1 MTRFL
6 DYVQK
11 ISEIILI
18 IFGLFLAY
26 QILLKI
32 VGGSWDTEQIV
43 TTFVV
48 FNLGL
53 TFTLATVVFAMKS
66 DLKHLTH
73 QFRSLATD
81 FKQLAT
87 DVRVHSKK

>member
-1 MTRFL
+1 MTGFL
-6 DYVQK
+6 EYVQK
-11 ISEIILI
+11 ISEVILI

-26 QILLKI
+26 QVFLKI
-32 VGGSWDTEQIV
+32 IGGSWDTEQIV

-53 TFTLATVVFAMKS
+53 TFTLATVVFGMKS

-73 QFRSLATD
+73 QFRSLAAD
-81 FKQLAT
+81 FKQLSA
-87 DVRVHSKK
+87 DVRLHSKK